1 MSRPTRR
8 RTKRTR
14 PEPRSVNKGGY
25 YYLYDARNLSQAD
38 QSNFRRATPT
48 HKEPS

>member
-25 YYLYDARNLSQAD
+25 YYLYDAKSLPQP
-38 QSNFRRATPT
+38 SNIRPPNPR
-48 HKEPS
+48 KDES